1 MRKGL
6 LLIALVAVLAGC
18 GGGSKRHTAALTAT
32 GPTPVAT
39 TGASTSQATPKHV
52 TYRYPRVLQRS
63 FLVSCEKNGGTTAM
77 CACTLHRL
85 QERMPL
91 PQFIKLGRAFQAKR
105 KPPAALE
112 RKFRSTSVQCA
123 RSSS

>member
-1 MRKGL
+1 M
-6 LLIALVAVLAGC
+6 VAGC
-18 GGGSKRHTAALTAT
+18 GGGGKRHTSLTATGALTAT

-39 TGASTSQATPKHV
+39 TGASTSQATPRHV
-52 TYRYPRVLQRS
+52 KYRYPRVLQRS
-63 FLVSCEKNGGTTAM
+63 FLVSCVRNGGTTAM

-91 PQFIKLGRAFQAKR
+91 PQFMKLGRAFQAKQ
-105 KPPAALE
+105 KAPAALE

>member
-6 LLIALVAVLAGC
+6 LLLALVAVTAGC
-18 GGGSKRHTAALTAT
+18 GGGGKRHTSALTAT

-39 TGASTSQATPKHV
+39 TGASTSQATPRHV
-52 TYRYPRVLQRS
+52 RFRYPRVLQRS
-63 FLVSCEKNGGTTAM
+63 FLVSCVKNGGTTAM

-91 PQFIKLGRAFQAKR
+91 AEFIKLGRAVQAKR
-105 KPPAALE
+105 KGPAALE
-112 RKFRSTSVQCA
+112 RKFRNASVQCA

>member
-1 MRKGL
+1 M
-6 LLIALVAVLAGC
+6 VAMVAGC
-18 GGGSKRHTAALTAT
+18 GGGGKRHTSSTATGALAAT

-39 TGASTSQATPKHV
+39 TGASTQATPRHAK
-52 TYRYPRVLQRS
+52 YRYPRELQRS
-63 FLVSCEKNGGTTAM
+63 FLVSCVRNGGTTAK

-91 PQFIKLGRAFQAKR
+91 PQFLKLGRAFQANR
-105 KPPAALE
+105 KAPAALE
-112 RKFRSTSVQCA
+112 RKFRSTTVQCA